1 MKGNSIWKNVGLYA
15 LVVFSHFILFSR
27 ILASCLNVLV
37 EGGSEPLILLIF
49 ALVSALY
56 IFGLWKW
63 YQKGWKLEVK
73 KTKLTST
80 IWLPIGLLVAFIA
93 LQALVSGESSN
104 N

>member
-27 ILASCLNVLV
+27 ILASCLNVLI
-37 EGGSEPLILLIF
+37 EGGSELLILLIF

-63 YQKGWKLEVK
+63 YQKGGNLRLKR
-73 KTKLTST
+73 
-80 IWLPIGLLVAFIA
+80 P
-93 LQALVSGESSN
+93 N
-104 N
+104 

>member
-49 ALVSALY
+49 AWYLLSIFLVCGMVPK
-56 IFGLWKW
+56 GL
-63 YQKGWKLEVK
+63 E
-73 KTKLTST
+73 T
-80 IWLPIGLLVAFIA
+80 
-93 LQALVSGESSN
+93 
-104 N
+104 